1 MELYWLMLGVLAVWR
16 VTHML
21 YGEDGPW
28 NIFLSLRRWVG
39 TSFIGTLLDCFYC
52 LSVWIAVPVGLLLGE
67 GWIEKIFLWLAAS
80 AGAILLERST
90 TIQRITPPAFFVEEK
105 EK

>member
-1 MELYWLMLGVLAVWR
+1 MLGVLAVWR

-28 NIFLSLRRWVG
+28 NIFVSFRRWVG

-67 GWIEKIFLWLAAS
+67 GWIEKIFIWLAAS
-80 AGAILLERST
+80 AGAILLERIT
-90 TIQRITPPAFFVEEK
+90 TIQRVTPPTLYFEEK